1 MQGGSHLCLREEK
14 AGLELRLRG
23 EGLQDHPPHLPLHHP
38 TPAAAVLET
47 VARIMTMLE
56 DMAARA
62 PVALHG
68 VADTGLAAVI
78 LVMTLIVVD
87 VVTENGGHADR
98 TEQGAVVAIPNPGTG
113 AEAET
118 DTVTLGQEIRVQLVV
133 YLTSKTLL
141 KDSSLE

>member
-23 EGLQDHPPHLPLHHP
+23 EGLRDHPPHLPLRHP

-78 LVMTLIVVD
+78 LVMTLTEVD

-98 TEQGAVVAIPNPGTG
+98 TEQGAVVVILTPGTG

-118 DTVTLGQEIRVQLVV
+118 DTVTLGQEIRVQLAV
-133 YLTSKTLL
+133 YLTFKILL
-141 KDSSLE
+141 RD

>member
-1 MQGGSHLCLREEK
+1 MRGGSHLCLREEE

-78 LVMTLIVVD
+78 LVMTLTEVD

-98 TEQGAVVAIPNPGTG
+98 TEQGAVVVIPNPGTG

>member
-1 MQGGSHLCLREEK
+1 
-14 AGLELRLRG
+14 
-23 EGLQDHPPHLPLHHP
+23 
-38 TPAAAVLET
+38 
-47 VARIMTMLE
+47 MLE

-98 TEQGAVVAIPNPGTG
+98 TEQGGVAAIPTPGTG

>member
-1 MQGGSHLCLREEK
+1 
-14 AGLELRLRG
+14 
-23 EGLQDHPPHLPLHHP
+23 
-38 TPAAAVLET
+38 
-47 VARIMTMLE
+47 MLE

-98 TEQGAVVAIPNPGTG
+98 TEQGAAIPTPGTG
-113 AEAET
+113 AAEEAET

>member
-1 MQGGSHLCLREEK
+1 MRGGSHLCLREEE

-78 LVMTLIVVD
+78 LVMTLTEVD

-98 TEQGAVVAIPNPGTG
+98 TEQGAAIPTPGTG